1 MEDAKERL
9 KGLLQQLETEREE
22 LKLQLGL
29 AKLEA
34 REEWQELEGKM
45 DTLRGR
51 LKVIGEEAREAGG
64 DVAAAA
70 DVLVGEIK
78 DGLSKIRRLVLSR
91 CRHQPGGFAMEKI
104 KVEHHSF
111 GGMIWFGAWLFT
123 LGYLQLGFWKGI
135 LAVFVW
141 PYFPRCRD
149 EPAGGRCITHGVSHV
164 GHPRRCPMPV
174 CPGLRS
180 GRVGGI

>member
-9 KGLLQQLETEREE
+9 RGLLKQLETEREE

-70 DVLVGEIK
+70 DVLVDEIK
-78 DGLSKIRRLVLSR
+78 DGLSKIRRLV
-91 CRHQPGGFAMEKI
+91 
-104 KVEHHSF
+104 
-111 GGMIWFGAWLFT
+111 
-123 LGYLQLGFWKGI
+123 
-135 LAVFVW
+135 
-141 PYFPRCRD
+141 
-149 EPAGGRCITHGVSHV
+149 
-164 GHPRRCPMPV
+164 
-174 CPGLRS
+174 
-180 GRVGGI
+180 